1 MATSVTEARRHG
13 REERARFTIAN
24 NHLLDALQA
33 WLSDQ
38 FGIELVA
45 TNGKSFLQGGHAEIV
60 PAEGCLYYDRK
71 LEGHPAE
78 LLEVIAHEYGHL
90 ILHHNQFGVTTQ
102 DLIRGSAFL
111 NAGSSALSRYN
122 PRSQQEGEASAF
134 ASEFI
139 CPARDVFR
147 QWRENNASSLSE
159 LVRTFAATDS
169 LVLLQLAEGLYE
181 RLAGD
186 SESTPFDSDEKP
198 TPEQEEA
205 AIASGSPI
213 LLDAG
218 PGTGKTRTL
227 VRRVV
232 YLVQEKE
239 VAPEKILVLTFSNEA
254 ACELQ
259 ERIERSLGREV
270 ASRIRT
276 ATFHGFG
283 VTLLQ
288 ALGHHAGLD
297 ADFSILDE
305 ICQQELVS
313 ELLGSTDCE
322 ALFDI
327 KDPDQ
332 TVTNIVDQIN
342 FLKDRLIG
350 PAELAAAIV
359 RWELGE
365 TDREAVARSQAL
377 LHIFE
382 QYEHTKSA
390 NHAVDFAD
398 LIRMP
403 YQLFESRSD
412 LLDAIRRAFP
422 WVLVDEYQDV
432 SRATALLL
440 RQICGPENPPWV
452 VGDARQA
459 IYRFRGAE
467 PENVHRFAEDFP
479 GARTFHLSENYRS
492 SPEIVALINRLAE
505 WLENPKSTIEPPPRW
520 RPGRTVAS
528 FGATP
533 ASLGS
538 ANSDVAERDGIVS
551 VIRRW
556 IADGLAADK
565 IAVLARR
572 NIDVRNIALALKRR
586 GIRAVTSGLLT
597 AEGAGGDL
605 TGVLSVVD
613 THQAVARV
621 SYALYRNRVQ
631 SSVLNDVIRQLLT
644 ANLES
649 AVEPD
654 WSGDDS
660 TKQIAA
666 DMWRLCQK
674 LRTYLHSGDGWSIL
688 CDFLF
693 FQGSYLRELL
703 DQEDQAESSVQL
715 EEILSALSLTANYR
729 FSHPHVSPRRSRL
742 GLAERMRDLVTHSAP
757 GLVAPRPSPGAVRV
771 MTCHASKG
779 LEFQAV
785 AVAGQSLADIR
796 QPKPCLPPELRPDP
810 QLDSLQAE
818 SLLFVGVSRAE
829 RAVLVSYANSA
840 SGRAHSRLR
849 QFPGLLTRLQ
859 RSGVLPRTDWSLPVE
874 EEEKFTMRRVW
885 GGATPEDISMYS
897 LDPDTCRIRTYL
909 EEHLGARFRGRTR
922 PLYPEFIRR
931 VRKMLRRILQLALQ
945 EGRVVTQAEATQ
957 IFEEEWTP
965 VEPGKRPH
973 PHLALYR
980 PRALQWA
987 CTLAGGFDPDE
998 FPGAKLREEPFQWT
1012 DTGGTLRT
1020 LKLQFIA
1027 EFEDRRGE
1035 HYAIALQVKS
1045 PDDSHDDVQ
1054 WSKLKE
1060 YEKLPFVLLQEHNG
1074 KVQPRLFFGDQGVIR
1089 RFRWSARN
1097 AAATNHERAAQAR
1110 TRFHDLASGVFE
1122 GTMDDWICDRCA
1134 CRTICPGWLGAIPPE
1149 EPTKR

>member
-1 MATSVTEARRHG
+1 MSVTEARRHA

-24 NHLLDALQA
+24 DHLLDELQA
-33 WLSDQ
+33 CLSDQ

-45 TNGKSFLQGGHAEIV
+45 TNGKSFLQGSRAEVV

-71 LEGHPAE
+71 LEGDPAE
-78 LLEVIAHEYGHL
+78 LLEAIAHEYGHL
-90 ILHHNQFGVTTQ
+90 VLHHNQFGVTTQ
-102 DLIRGSAFL
+102 DLIGGSAFL

-122 PRSQQEGEASAF
+122 PRSQQEAEASAF

-147 QWRENNASSLSE
+147 QWHENNVSSLAQ
-159 LVRTFAATDS
+159 LVRPYAATDS

-181 RLAGD
+181 HLAGN
-186 SESTPFDSDEKP
+186 SESTPFDRDKKP

-205 AIASGSPI
+205 AIACGSPI

-232 YLVQEKE
+232 YLVQEKQ
-239 VAPEKILVLTFSNEA
+239 VAPERILVLTFSNEA
-254 ACELQ
+254 AGELQ
-259 ERIERSLGREV
+259 ERIESSLGREV
-270 ASRIRT
+270 ASRIRI

-283 VTLLQ
+283 VTLLE
-288 ALGHHAGLD
+288 ALGHHAGLN

-305 ICQQELVS
+305 ICQQELIS

-322 ALFDI
+322 ALLDI
-327 KDPDQ
+327 KDPNQ
-332 TVTNIVDQIN
+332 TVMNIVEQIN
-342 FLKDRLIG
+342 FLKDRLVG
-350 PAELAAAIV
+350 PTELAGAIV
-359 RWELGE
+359 RWEARE
-365 TDREAVARSQAL
+365 TDHEAVARSKAL
-377 LHIFE
+377 LRIFE
-382 QYEHTKSA
+382 QYEHAKNA
-390 NHAVDFAD
+390 NHTVDFAD

-403 YQLFESRSD
+403 YELFESRSD
-412 LLDAIRRAFP
+412 LLDAIRRDFP

-440 RQICGPENPPWV
+440 QQICGPENPPWV

-467 PENVHRFAEDFP
+467 PENVHRFGEDFP
-479 GARTFHLSENYRS
+479 GARTLHLSENYRS
-492 SPEIVALINRLAE
+492 SSEIIALINRLAG
-505 WLENPKSTIEPPPRW
+505 WLENPNGTIDPPPRW
-520 RPGRTVAS
+520 RSGRTVAS
-528 FGATP
+528 FGTTP
-533 ASLGS
+533 AWLGF
-538 ANSDVAERDGIVS
+538 ANSDAAERHGIVS

-556 IADGLAADK
+556 IADGLAGDE

-572 NIDVRNIALALKRR
+572 NIDVRNIALELKKE

-605 TGVLSVVD
+605 TAVLSVVD

-621 SYALYRNRVQ
+621 TYALYRNRVQ

-644 ANLES
+644 ADLES
-649 AVEPD
+649 AVEPA

-660 TKQIAA
+660 TKQTAA
-666 DMWRLCQK
+666 TMWRLCQN

-715 EEILSALSLTANYR
+715 EEILSALSLAANYR
-729 FSHPHVSPRRSRL
+729 FSHPHVLPRRSRL

-779 LEFQAV
+779 LEFPAV

-810 QLDSLQAE
+810 QVDSRQAE

-840 SGRAHSRLR
+840 SGRAHSRAR

-859 RSGVLPRTDWSLPVE
+859 KSGVLPRTDWSLPVE
-874 EEEKFTMRRVW
+874 EEAKFTMRRVW
-885 GGATPEDISMYS
+885 GGATPEDVSMYS
-897 LDPDTCRIRTYL
+897 LDPATCRIRTYL

-922 PLYPEFIRR
+922 PLYPEFIKR
-931 VRKMLRRILQLALQ
+931 VRKILRRILQLAIH
-945 EGRVVTQAEATQ
+945 EGRVVTRAEATQ
-957 IFEEEWTP
+957 IFEEEWP
-965 VEPGKRPH
+965 AVESGKRPH

-980 PRALQWA
+980 PRALQWGCA
-987 CTLAGGFDPDE
+987 LAGGFDPDE

-1012 DTGGTLRT
+1012 DTDGTLRT

-1045 PDDSHDDVQ
+1045 PDDSHDDVL
-1054 WSKLKE
+1054 WSNLKE
-1060 YEKLPFVLLQEHNG
+1060 YEKLPFVLLQERSG
-1074 KVQPRLFFGDQGVIR
+1074 KVQPRLFFGDQGIIR

-1110 TRFHDLASGVFE
+1110 KTFHELASGVFDSSI
-1122 GTMDDWICDRCA
+1122 DDWACDRCA
-1134 CRTICPGWLGAIPPE
+1134 CRTICPGWLGAISPE
-1149 EPTKR
+1149 DPTKS